1 MPSDEGKEAC
11 YFAHRVAL
19 CKNMVQLSDLPAVD
33 TVTLVIITEWGGKS
47 LLNISGNA
55 CSLFLLTATGATLP
69 EHKMNFRW
77 KKSVTLGRPKI
88 IKKYKFEF
96 KNMVLIWFFFFLN
109 YITPLLAAEEPI
121 TRTAS
126 SSAKDQ
132 SARKCWQSVRET
144 LSTDQLWPKSQFWVP
159 TSSSALSDH
168 GHLLSV
174 KEVPRLTNCQ
184 QLSPTLRSVS
194 RALSGDT
201 TAKSL
206 CYTCIIS

>member
-1 MPSDEGKEAC
+1 MPSDEGKGAC

-96 KNMVLIWFFFFLN
+96 KNMVLIWFFFKLHNTSLSCRRANHSHGKFICERSVCKKMLTIGTRNTLN
-109 YITPLLAAEEPI
+109 WPAVAQVPVLGSHELISPLWSWPSPVCKGS
-121 TRTAS
+121 TQTH
-126 SSAKDQ
+126 K
-132 SARKCWQSVRET
+132 
-144 LSTDQLWPKSQFWVP
+144 LSTNCLAYP
-159 TSSSALSDH
+159 
-168 GHLLSV
+168 
-174 KEVPRLTNCQ
+174 EVCF
-184 QLSPTLRSVS
+184 
-194 RALSGDT
+194 
-201 TAKSL
+201 
-206 CYTCIIS
+206 